1 MHKDRKQ
8 TRRPARRRIRGK
20 ISGTPQRPRVAVFRS
35 VRNITLQ
42 AIDDSSGKTL
52 AQYSSLSKEL
62 VKKAKHGGTVEA
74 AGEVGSA
81 MAQALK
87 DKGIENIVFDRGGF
101 IYHGRVKAAA
111 EAMRKAGLKF

>member
-1 MHKDRKQ
+1 MRKDRRV
-8 TRRPARRRIRGK
+8 TRQSARRRIRGK
-20 ISGTPQRPRVAVFRS
+20 ISGTTQRPRVAVFRS
-35 VRNITLQ
+35 VNNIALQ
-42 AIDDSSGKTL
+42 AIDDSSGTTL
-52 AQYSSLSKEL
+52 AQCSSLNKEL
-62 VKKAKHGGTVEA
+62 LKKAKKGGTVA
-74 AGEVGSA
+74 AATEVGSA